1 MPAPRSAS
9 GFTLIELIVVIVVL
23 GILAAT
29 ALPRFVDLSG
39 DARRANVAA
48 TAGGFQSAVGVANA
62 VWAAKVGSGYAM
74 DVPGY
79 GDGTLDFNA
88 NGYPVETVFTPA
100 SAPPPRITGNNSC
113 VRLWNALF
121 SDPPSV
127 GTSSSGTDWQAAGSL
142 AAQTCTYTYI
152 ADTAALRQFVY
163 SAGTGTVTVTSNP

>member
-1 MPAPRSAS
+1 
-9 GFTLIELIVVIVVL
+9 
-23 GILAAT
+23 
-29 ALPRFVDLSG
+29 
-39 DARRANVAA
+39 
-48 TAGGFQSAVGVANA
+48 
-62 VWAAKVGSGYAM
+62 M

-88 NGYPVETVFTPA
+88 NGYPVETTFTPA

-127 GTSSSGTDWQAAGSL
+127 GTASSGTDWQAAGSL

-152 ADTAALRQFVY
+152 ADTAAVRQFVY
-163 SAGTGTVTVTSNP
+163 YANTGTVNVTSNP